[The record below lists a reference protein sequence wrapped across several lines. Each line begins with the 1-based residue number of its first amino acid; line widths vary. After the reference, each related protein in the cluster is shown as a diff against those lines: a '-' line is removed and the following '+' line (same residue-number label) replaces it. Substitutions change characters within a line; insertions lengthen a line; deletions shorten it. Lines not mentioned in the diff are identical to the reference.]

1 MSKLI
6 IELDLDNDAFQ
17 EWGGQ
22 AEIARIL
29 RKYADD
35 VTEWGVGNRKL
46 LDINGNTV
54 GTATV
59 TRIPSEGAA

>member
-1 MSKLI
+1 MSTLTI
-6 IELDLDNDAFQ
+6 TIDLDNDAFQ

-29 RKYADD
+29 RKYADNAA
-35 VTEWGVGNRKL
+35 EYGVGNRRL

-59 TRIPSEGAA
+59 TRFPSEGAA

>member
-29 RKYADD
+29 RNYADNAAD
-35 VTEWGVGNRKL
+35 YGVGNRKL